1 MIFFTSDKKI
11 ITVLMEVLLGILLL
25 LSVLNLISSYFGYID
40 KDFVYNDYYDY
51 ISRYSPENDNISLP
65 TINNIFI
72 LLIIQITIW
81 LSLIGFDL
89 IQAKKRPISRKSLT
103 FFIVLLFFCTVI
115 VALLSF
121 ILFLTLIAPIG

>member
-103 FFIVLLFFCTVI
+103 FFIVLLFFGTAI

-121 ILFLTLIAPIG
+121 ILLLTLIAPIG